1 MEIIETINNSK
12 QLIGGAYN
20 QNELV
25 IAQWG
30 GNVIFKRQ
38 NEQDVKVNTFCVGL
52 LKMADDKYLCFTSKN
67 YLLQINE
74 DRKIEQIDQQDSPYF
89 VCDFYLKTCLFMHNT
104 IQQQRFLCLW
114 NMLTQQKSR
123 YEHISSITS
132 VMAADDGIWI
142 GDKDGF
148 LNFITY
154 KLKLQKRVRIFQNE
168 ISKIQI
174 MNKKIYCVSQQQ
186 LKLFCQDQVV
196 SICSF
201 DSEISC
207 IGAFKNKLILGTT
220 NGQLMIQENYKNFAK
235 HQIHASSITSFSV
248 NGTQIVTTSSD
259 RTAKIIQ
266 LRCE

>member
-1 MEIIETINNSK
+1 MEIIETYNNSK
-12 QLIGGAYN
+12 QLIGGIYN
-20 QNELV
+20 KDELV

-30 GNVIFKRQ
+30 GNVIFRKK
-38 NEQDVKVNTFCVGL
+38 NEMDVKINTFCVGL
-52 LKMADDKYLCFTSKN
+52 LKITGDKYLCFTSKN
-67 YLLQINE
+67 HLLQINE

-89 VCDFYLKTCLFMHNT
+89 VSDFYLKTCLFMHNT

-114 NMLTQQKSR
+114 NMLTQQKSK

-132 VMAADDGIWI
+132 VMAADDGIWL
-142 GDKDGF
+142 GDKDGY

-154 KLKLQKRVRIFQNE
+154 KLKLQKRVKIFQNE

-174 MNKKIYCVSQQQ
+174 MNQKIYCTSQQQ
-186 LKLFCQDQVV
+186 LKLFFSNQVILI
-196 SICSF
+196 STF

-220 NGQLMIQENYKNFAK
+220 NGQLMIQENQKNFQK
-235 HQIHASSITSFSV
+235 HQIHTNSITSFSV
-248 NGTQIVTTSSD
+248 NDTQIVTTSSD

-266 LRCE
+266 LRTE